1 MPDDDA
7 AIYQVQLEG
16 DAKQAVSQIAAL
28 LQDLRGSKS
37 AITPEEVLQR
47 ALGTE
52 LYLLSKVREK
62 ATIAVESSG
71 GRIELDLTE

>member
-7 AIYQVQLEG
+7 TTYQVQLEG
-16 DAKQAVSQIAAL
+16 DAKQAVSQIATL
-28 LQDLRGSKS
+28 LQDLRGSKN

-62 ATIAVESSG
+62 ATIAVESRE